1 MADLAED
8 LRVVFAYAC
17 QGRLPED
24 VEGEASELVQYLT
37 AAAKLKAL
45 RLPSDGPVETAAPL
59 IGTKR
64 TRAAAVSSKGNKG
77 RRRQPAPSA
86 AAGPTAAPAT
96 ANPPAAARASSGQQ
110 ASAVVVMSEPE
121 AVEAACAAV
130 RKFRFG
136 HEHIGDSRL
145 LRQPELWSAM
155 LEVGMPT
162 GALVRNLGRLTA
174 LGVLGENSAHVE
186 AVVTRLTS
194 EAAVKAARLHPIALL
209 DALRVYESGHG
220 DKGKLKWQACPPV
233 SAALE
238 RAFYL
243 AFKNVEAT
251 GQRFLLGL
259 DVSGSMDGAMVCG
272 LSSLTAREVV
282 GALAMAL
289 MRSEAPENVRTMAFQ
304 NKLVPLALRREMKLV
319 EVLKAMRNLPFGP
332 TDCAQPMLYALE
344 NKIPVDVFVVM
355 TDNETWC
362 GGEHPTQAL
371 QRYRKEMD
379 LPGAKLVVLATSV
392 TSFSIADPEDPGMLD
407 IAGCDSAVPRII
419 SEFVLGRI

>member
-1 MADLAED
+1 
-8 LRVVFAYAC
+8 
-17 QGRLPED
+17 
-24 VEGEASELVQYLT
+24 
-37 AAAKLKAL
+37 
-45 RLPSDGPVETAAPL
+45 
-59 IGTKR
+59 
-64 TRAAAVSSKGNKG
+64 
-77 RRRQPAPSA
+77 
-86 AAGPTAAPAT
+86 
-96 ANPPAAARASSGQQ
+96 
-110 ASAVVVMSEPE
+110 MSEPE

-174 LGVLGENSAHVE
+174 LGVLGEGSAHVD

-220 DKGKLKWQACPPV
+220 DKGKLKWEACPPV

-251 GQRFLLGL
+251 GKRFLLGL
-259 DVSGSMDGAMVCG
+259 DVSGSMDGASVCG
-272 LSSLTAREVV
+272 LPSLTAREVV

-289 MRSEAPENVRTMAFQ
+289 LRSEAPENVKTVAFQ
-304 NKLVPLALRREMKLV
+304 SELVPLALKREMKLLQ
-319 EVLKAMRNLPFGP
+319 VLEKMRGLPFGA
-332 TDCAQPMLYALE
+332 TDCAQPMLYALRH
-344 NKIPVDVFVVM
+344 KIPVDVFVVM

-362 GGEHPTQAL
+362 GGVHPLKAL
-371 QRYRKEMD
+371 EQYRKEMD

-419 SEFVLGRI
+419 SEFALGRI